1 MAINTLDKYNDWKF
15 QTEINIEIFLRSWY
29 KHKSHVDL
37 IIQRVTFKESYIYQ
51 STYKPGYLSTIYVYS
66 NTPPSWNW
74 GAFSMI
80 TEQLQHI
87 GKQNSKTN
95 SGKANNNNNYNL
107 KDLTQSTY
115 QYTMLS
121 TLSYMN
127 NMETQ
132 RSTNGWYYNH
142 VENIK

>member
-1 MAINTLDKYNDWKF
+1 
-15 QTEINIEIFLRSWY
+15 
-29 KHKSHVDL
+29 
-37 IIQRVTFKESYIYQ
+37 
-51 STYKPGYLSTIYVYS
+51 
-66 NTPPSWNW
+66 
-74 GAFSMI
+74 MI

-95 SGKANNNNNYNL
+95 SGIANNNNYNL